1 MGNFVAERK
10 HHLRMLMQRKLN
22 EPNFQEAVNSYS
34 SSSASGSSDGPG
46 SLSSSSSLS
55 SSDLTGESL
64 YSLDLSIDDY
74 AKIREMHVYQKAKEK
89 LLASAQIL
97 NRMLQQDENYR
108 STSLNTE
115 IFNKYISCTQ
125 DVPPNTSIDSNQFIE
140 QLIDNTVARQRDCL
154 RIIQMI
160 INNNLANG

>member
-1 MGNFVAERK
+1 
-10 HHLRMLMQRKLN
+10 MLLQRRLN
-22 EPNFQEAVNSYS
+22 EPNVLKTIDALS
-34 SSSASGSSDGPG
+34 SSSASGAESKPSSDL
-46 SLSSSSSLS
+46 LSSSGQ
-55 SSDLTGESL
+55 TGESL
-64 YSLDLSIDDY
+64 YSLDLSVDDY

-115 IFNKYISCTQ
+115 IFNRYISCTQ

-154 RIIQMI
+154 RIIQAI
-160 INNNLANG
+160 INTNLANG